1 MVYYP
6 RSKKVIAKE
15 NAKEKV
21 RKAKAEPLIRK
32 TPISITLLKKMDG
45 GDKLSDRLLSKLRG
59 HSMHHSLKHMKQM
72 VYPTVAHSEKHTKTQ
87 LKMLVYN
94 IWY

>member
-15 NAKEKV
+15 NAKEKA

-32 TPISITLLKKMDG
+32 MPIGISLLKKMDG
-45 GDKLSDRLLSKLRG
+45 WI
-59 HSMHHSLKHMKQM
+59 SL
-72 VYPTVAHSEKHTKTQ
+72 
-87 LKMLVYN
+87 
-94 IWY
+94 

>member
-32 TPISITLLKKMDG
+32 MPISITLLKKMDG
-45 GDKLSDRLLSKLRG
+45 GNKLSDRLLSKLRG

-72 VYPTVAHSEKHTKTQ
+72 VKDLSKGGSFRKSHKEAIKNVG
-87 LKMLVYN
+87 V
-94 IWY
+94 